1 MKITVVPAQVTT
13 VEDRIVGNLGFSQML
28 LLIVPVFVSAGL
40 YALLPPV
47 MGNATYKYI
56 TMAVVAFFCALLAI
70 RIRGKIIAS
79 WLVTILRYN
88 LRAKYYLFN
97 KNTAAM
103 RAEYAAVPT
112 KKSPTTAAKSKKK
125 PSALPK
131 LDAMEAAQLLAIIE
145 NPAAKL
151 RFETTRKGALHVRLT
166 EVEE

>member
-28 LLIVPVFVSAGL
+28 LLIVPVFFSAAL
-40 YALLPPV
+40 YALLPPT
-47 MGNATYKYI
+47 MGNAAYKYMF
-56 TMAVVAFFCALLAI
+56 MAVVAFFCALLAI

-103 RAEYAAVPT
+103 RAEYAPAPT
-112 KKSPTTAAKSKKK
+112 KKSSATAAKSKKK
-125 PSALPK
+125 SSTLPK

>member
-13 VEDRIVGNLGFSQML
+13 VEDRIVGSLGFSQML

-40 YALLPPV
+40 YVLLPPA

-56 TMAVVAFFCALLAI
+56 VMAVVAFFCAILAI

-88 LRAKYYLFN
+88 LRAKYYIFD
-97 KNTAAM
+97 KNTSAM
-103 RAEYAAVPT
+103 RAEYTLAPT
-112 KKSPTTAAKSKKK
+112 KKPSTAAAESKK
-125 PSALPK
+125 SLSSQPK
-131 LDAMEAAQLLAIIE
+131 LDAMEAARLLAAIE

-151 RFETTRKGALHVRLT
+151 RFETTRKGGLHVRLT

>member
-1 MKITVVPAQVTT
+1 MKVTVVPAQVTT

-28 LLIVPVFVSAGL
+28 FLIVPIFVGAALFAVLPPAMGSAG
-40 YALLPPV
+40 
-47 MGNATYKYI
+47 YKFVI
-56 TMAVVAFFCALLAI
+56 MAIIAFFCSLLAI
-70 RIRGKIIAS
+70 RIRGKILAV

-97 KNTAAM
+97 KNTSAM
-103 RAEYAAVPT
+103 RDEYARVPPESLSPPPAESH
-112 KKSPTTAAKSKKK
+112 KKHA
-125 PSALPK
+125 ALPR
-131 LDAMEAAQLLAIIE
+131 LNAMEAAQLLAVIE

>member
-1 MKITVVPAQVTT
+1 MKVTVVPAQVTT

-28 LLIVPVFVSAGL
+28 LLIVPVFVGAGL
-40 YALLPPV
+40 FAVLPPA
-47 MGNATYKYI
+47 MGSASYKYVI
-56 TMAVVAFFCALLAI
+56 MAVIAFFCALLAI
-70 RIRGKIIAS
+70 RIRGKILAA

-103 RAEYAAVPT
+103 RDEYAAAPT
-112 KKSPTTAAKSKKK
+112 RQSDRPLVKSQKKRST
-125 PSALPK
+125 LPK
-131 LDAMEAAQLLAIIE
+131 LDSIEAAQLLAVIE